1 MLRERPDSEVEA
13 VDDVRVEAALTL
25 AEASRQFYVEIL
37 GLQEDERPEGQAGPE
52 GRELCF
58 WGQHNRLILQLVE
71 APRVQ
76 PLRRKALI
84 CVKSLQ
90 GVRDLLDDRRIEYVR
105 CRSLGWAGERLQVWD
120 PSGNLVEL
128 RQERLL

>member
-13 VDDVRVEAALTL
+13 VDDVRVSAALSL
-25 AEASRQFYVEIL
+25 AEESREFYVEIL
-37 GLQEDERPEGQAGPE
+37 GLQEDENRKGRAAPEGG
-52 GRELCF
+52 ELVFC
-58 WGQHNRLILQLVE
+58 GQHNRLILQLME
-71 APRVQ
+71 APSVQ
-76 PLRRKALI
+76 PLKRKALI

-90 GVRDLLDDRRIEYVR
+90 GVRDVLDDRRIEYVR

>member
-13 VDDVRVEAALTL
+13 VDDVRVAAALSL
-25 AEASRQFYVEIL
+25 AEESREFYVEIL
-37 GLQEDERPEGQAGPE
+37 GLQEYKNHEGRTGSHD
-52 GRELCF
+52 RELCF

-76 PLRRKALI
+76 SLRRKALI

-90 GVRDLLDDRRIEYVR
+90 DVRDRLDERRIEYVR

>member
-1 MLRERPDSEVEA
+1 MLRERPGSEVEA
-13 VDDVRVEAALTL
+13 VDDVRVEAALSL
-25 AEASRQFYVEIL
+25 AEASREFYAGIL
-37 GLQEDERPEGQAGPE
+37 GLQEEDRKEGQAGPE
-52 GRELCF
+52 RRELRL
-58 WGQHNRLILQLVE
+58 WGQHHRLVLQLVE
-71 APRVQ
+71 APKIQ
-76 PLRRKALI
+76 PLKRKALI

-90 GVRDLLDDRRIEYVR
+90 DVRDMLEDRRIEYVQ

>member
-13 VDDVRVEAALTL
+13 IDDVRVEAALSL
-25 AEASRQFYVEIL
+25 AEASREFYAGIL
-37 GLQEDERPEGQAGPE
+37 GLQEEESGERQCGPE
-52 GRELCF
+52 GRELRF
-58 WGQHNRLILQLVE
+58 WGQHNRLVLQMVDS
-71 APRVQ
+71 PRIH
-76 PLRRKALI
+76 PLKRKALI

-90 GVRDLLDDRRIEYVR
+90 DVRDVLDDRRIEYVQ
-105 CRSLGWAGERLQVWD
+105 CRSLGWAGERVQVWD